1 MAKHLPEQPLD
12 SYLEIC
18 LRNNIR
24 VVHFDSEGYPE
35 SLLSTPDPPAIL
47 YFTGSVLPN
56 ELLHPVA
63 VIGSRRCSIYGRT
76 MARKLSKLLCSS
88 GASVI
93 SGLAR
98 GIDGEAHKGALDG
111 GGPTVAVMAGGLDII
126 YPPEHKALAGK
137 IAEAGCLISEYPPG
151 VKPAKYTFPER
162 NRIISGLANVVVV
175 VEAGERSGT
184 MITVGTA
191 LDQGREVYAVPGDVN
206 RSSSRGSNRLLRDG
220 AGIVLSPEELIVE
233 LGLQTI
239 VGKKDVSDPI
249 LSAVMKEM
257 LTIAQLSQLLDEDFS
272 TIQSRLLEF
281 ELNGLVIRRP
291 GGTFAG
297 V

>member
-1 MAKHLPEQPLD
+1 MQLPELSLN
-12 SYLEIC
+12 SYLETC
-18 LRNNIR
+18 LRNKIKI
-24 VVHFDSEGYPE
+24 VCFGGEGYPE
-35 SLLSTPDPPAIL
+35 SLLNIPDPPAIL
-47 YFTGSVLPN
+47 FFRGSVPLN
-56 ELLHPVA
+56 ELLSPVA

-76 MARKLSKLLCSS
+76 MARKLSMQLCQA
-88 GASVI
+88 GASVV

-111 GGPTVAVMAGGLDII
+111 GGPTVAVMGGGLDIV
-126 YPPEHKALAGK
+126 YPPEHKTLAK
-137 IAEAGCLISEYPPG
+137 SISQKGCIVSEYPPG

-162 NRIISGLANVVVV
+162 NRIISGLSKIVIV
-175 VEAGERSGT
+175 VEAGEKSGT

-220 AGIVLSPEELIVE
+220 AGIVLSAEELVTE
-233 LGLQTI
+233 LGLQVPVT
-239 VGKKDVSDPI
+239 KNDSTDPI
-249 LSAVMKEM
+249 LSAVRKQM
-257 LTIAQLSQLLDEDFS
+257 LTITQLSQLLGEDS
-272 TIQSRLLEF
+272 GNIQSRLLDL

-291 GGTFAG
+291 GGAFAG